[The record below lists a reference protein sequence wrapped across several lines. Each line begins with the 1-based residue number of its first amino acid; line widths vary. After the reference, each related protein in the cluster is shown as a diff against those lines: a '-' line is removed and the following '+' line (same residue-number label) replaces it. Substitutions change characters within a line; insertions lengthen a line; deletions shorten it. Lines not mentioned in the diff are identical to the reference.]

1 LKPPGAKTKPSRT
14 MRDRLRAVTRD
25 TLLRAS
31 EQIFAEKGIDGARV
45 EDIAVRAGVA
55 VGTIYNY
62 FGDSGELLNA
72 LIVARRQDLIAH
84 LDQALAQAQ
93 RQRTSWSGQVEAFIR
108 STLDCTREHLP
119 FYAILLQ
126 CENRKTPSSMGG
138 VSADFYK
145 RAERLVQTGV
155 DLGLVRRADSALLPA
170 VLVMLCRAPLLL
182 LRQAGPHPSW
192 NDAHVEQIVRFF
204 CSAVASGPAQPSD
217 RARPVKRR
225 ARKTSSLPA

>member
-1 LKPPGAKTKPSRT
+1 

-31 EQIFAEKGIDGARV
+31 EEIFAEKGIDGARI

-62 FGDSGELLNA
+62 FGDSGELLKA

-84 LDQALAQAQ
+84 LDHALEQAK
-93 RQRTSWSGQVEAFIR
+93 RQGASWVGQVEAFIR

-119 FYAILLQ
+119 FYAILMQ

-145 RAERLVQTGV
+145 RADTLVRSGV
-155 DLGLVRRADSALLPA
+155 ELGLVRPSDSALLPA
-170 VLVMLCRAPLLL
+170 VLVMMCRAPLLL

-192 NDAHVEQIVRFF
+192 DDAHVEQIVRFF
-204 CSAVASGPAQPSD
+204 CAAVGSAPDQPGRSRPA
-217 RARPVKRR
+217 KRR
-225 ARKTSSLPA
+225 LRKTSALRA

>member
-1 LKPPGAKTKPSRT
+1 

-31 EQIFAEKGIDGARV
+31 EQIFAEKGIDGARI

-72 LIVARRQDLIAH
+72 LIVARKQDLVAH
-84 LDQALAQAQ
+84 LDQALAQAK
-93 RQRTSWSGQVEAFIR
+93 RQRTSWAGQVEAFIR

-119 FYAILLQ
+119 FYAILMQ
-126 CENRKTPSSMGG
+126 CENRKAPSSLGG
-138 VSADFYK
+138 VSADFYR
-145 RAERLVQTGV
+145 RAEALVRSGV
-155 DLGLVRRADSALLPA
+155 ELGLVRPADAALLPA
-170 VLVMLCRAPLLL
+170 VLVMMCRAPLLL
-182 LRQAGPHPSW
+182 LRQAGPSPSW

-204 CSAVASGPAQPSD
+204 CAAVASAPQGPAAGP
-217 RARPVKRR
+217 RPVKRP
-225 ARKTSSLPA
+225 ARRTSARRP

>member
-1 LKPPGAKTKPSRT
+1 

-25 TLLRAS
+25 SLLRAS
-31 EQIFAEKGIDGARV
+31 EQIFAEKGIDGARI

-62 FGDSGELLNA
+62 FADSSELLDA

-84 LDQALAQAQ
+84 LDHALAQAK
-93 RQRTSWSGQVEAFIR
+93 RQRTSWVGQVEAFIR
-108 STLDCTREHLP
+108 STLDRTREHLP
-119 FYAILLQ
+119 FYAILMQ

-145 RAERLVQTGV
+145 RAEALVRSGV
-155 DLGLVRRADSALLPA
+155 ALGLVRPGDSALLPA
-170 VLVMLCRAPLLL
+170 VLVMMCRAPLLR

-192 NDAHVEQIVRFF
+192 DDAHVEQIVRFF
-204 CSAVASGPAQPSD
+204 CAAVASEPTQPGRRPAPAQ
-217 RARPVKRR
+217 RR
-225 ARKTSSLPA
+225 LRKTSALRA